1 MKPSTKLVVSTS
13 AKCARRSWPRCGSPA
28 TNFCPYV
35 KAPMLKEFTTRK
47 LPEGCRSFCLMAAI
61 QSWVSTAGR
70 RGYSTGLH
78 RFSPTSKSSCPS
90 AIHINCW
97 GLPHGTVC
105 IWTRPGDQSGWN
117 PLGWKLLAGLNDF
130 LNGHWVIQRSSHSPS
145 RSKLWHHLGA
155 PLTGDAPKR
164 WQQQLWIHTNGI
176 KNA

>member
-1 MKPSTKLVVSTS
+1 MCSPELTLVWITCYKLLSIRKS
-13 AKCARRSWPRCGSPA
+13 ANAERVYDQKAARR
-28 TNFCPYV
+28 
-35 KAPMLKEFTTRK
+35 MQK
-47 LPEGCRSFCLMAAI
+47 LPFDGCNSILSINSLAEEA
-61 QSWVSTAGR
+61 T
-70 RGYSTGLH
+70 YSTGLH

-97 GLPHGTVC
+97 GLPHRTVC
-105 IWTRPGDQSGWN
+105 IWTRPDDQSGWN